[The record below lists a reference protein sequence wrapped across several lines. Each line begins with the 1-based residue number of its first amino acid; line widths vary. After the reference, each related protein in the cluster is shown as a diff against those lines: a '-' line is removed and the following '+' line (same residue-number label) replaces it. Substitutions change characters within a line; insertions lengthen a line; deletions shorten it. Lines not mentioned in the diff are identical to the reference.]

1 MANKNTYP
9 FEDLI
14 RDNSVVVTELP
25 KKTQDLI
32 AKFPAITDNDAKDA
46 MDQKIYLQI
55 KDFLEEK
62 ADATKKAE
70 EEKTKKTKK
79 DGIDVSKADTATK
92 TRANETPEEKAAREA
107 KERTAAAAPK
117 PNSIMGTILG
127 RR

>member
-32 AKFPAITDNDAKDA
+32 SKFPAITDNDAKDA
-46 MDQKIYLQI
+46 MDQKIYLQV

-62 ADATKKAE
+62 ADTTKKAE
-70 EEKTKKTKK
+70 ETKKVKK

-92 TRANETPEEKAAREA
+92 TGANETPEEKAAREA
-107 KERTAAAAPK
+107 KEKTAAAAPK
-117 PNSIMGTILG
+117 PNSIMSTILG